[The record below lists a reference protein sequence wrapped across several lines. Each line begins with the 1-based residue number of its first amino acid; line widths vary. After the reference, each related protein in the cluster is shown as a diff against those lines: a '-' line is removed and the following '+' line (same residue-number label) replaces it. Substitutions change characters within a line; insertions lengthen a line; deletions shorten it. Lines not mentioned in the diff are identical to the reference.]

1 MTEAFAPP
9 LDGQA
14 APKRLFIK
22 TYGCQMNVYDSERMA
37 DVLRPLGYAPTDA
50 AEDADFVILNTCH
63 IREKAAEKVYS
74 ELGKMREIKDRRAAA
89 GQGTMTLAV
98 AGCVAQAE
106 GEEIMLRQPA
116 VDLVVGPQAYHQ
128 LPELL
133 TRTARARGERI
144 GADFAPVDKFD
155 ALPAA
160 RGGDG
165 VTAFLTVQEGCD
177 KFCSFCVVPYTRGA
191 EWSRPVADVLAEARE
206 LTARGVRE
214 VTLLGQNVNA
224 YDGDGPD
231 GAPSTLARLAYALA
245 DIPGLDRIRYT
256 TSHPNDMSDDL
267 IAAHGDLEALMPWLH
282 LPVQSGSDRI
292 LRAMNRKHGRSKYFD
307 LIDRIRAARPDIA
320 LSGDFIVGFPGETDA
335 DFEQTMD
342 LVRRVRYASAFSFMY
357 SPRPGTPA
365 SGMAGQVP
373 APVARERLHALQTLL
388 WEQQTAFNAA
398 MAGRTIDVL
407 FEKKGRH
414 GGQAIGRS
422 PWLQSVHVD
431 DADQLIGRIV
441 PVVIES
447 GQQNSLKGRLFN
459 QGAAPLKQR
468 DAARRATG
476 DKNIGA

>member
-224 YDGDGPD
+224 YDGEGPD

>member
-191 EWSRPVADVLAEARE
+191 EWSRPVVDVLAEARE

-224 YDGDGPD
+224 YDGEGPD